1 VATGD
6 PAGTLVVVTVPDFSV
21 AVQRAVDHGLDAAA
35 ILDDEGKP
43 FAVAGGLDDD
53 EVRAVEAVATRRLRT
68 PDLLNRMLE
77 GQMVTSS
84 LDDRE
89 VSIGIA
95 ARCVFIAV
103 VLGGD
108 PARSR
113 RLVDDLRRD
122 VEQIIR
128 VERSRA
134 FVPRPPSGGSSSG
147 PAELPVIEL
156 GVTVRRDRN

>member
-1 VATGD
+1 M
-6 PAGTLVVVTVPDFSV
+6 VVVKVADFSV
-21 AVQRAVDHGLDAAA
+21 AVQRAVDDGLDAAA
-35 ILDDEGKP
+35 ILDEEGKP

-53 EVRAVEAVATRRLRT
+53 EVCAIAAVVTRRLRI
-68 PDLLNRMLE
+68 PDLLNRVLKGE
-77 GQMVTSS
+77 MVTSS

-95 ARCVFIAV
+95 ARCVFIVV
-103 VLGGD
+103 VLCGD
-108 PARSR
+108 PERSR

-128 VERSRA
+128 VERSRS

-156 GVTVRRDRN
+156 GVTVRRRDRN